1 VSEQGRTTPS
11 KDRSRIRWCVRAAAL
26 AIAIALLWRGQG
38 TWWQAVVPALSPF
51 VAISSMLATHTLSM
65 LACLGLGV
73 GVIALLRRRWF
84 CRWICLMGTCAD
96 GAAGLGRRLGRR
108 PLKTISL
115 GSWILWLTVGGA
127 VLGCPVLLWLDPL
140 ALFTGLFRFARTPTA
155 SGAWSNAV
163 LALAVLALSFVWPG
177 TWCARFCPLGALQD
191 ALAHLSDL
199 VRRKSPGD
207 TSAAG
212 TWRVT
217 LSRRSVL
224 QAWIGAASAWTLR
237 LARSA
242 RPRPLRPPGAVDE
255 AKLLGV
261 CIRCGNCIRA
271 CPPQIIGPD
280 LGTNGVASLLTPVLD
295 FTDGYCREDCTACT
309 DVCPSGALTRLSIQG
324 KPNIQMG
331 VPQVDMELCLLRE
344 DRECA
349 ECRRWC
355 PYGAVRYMFSE
366 TEYCLVPQIDLEKC
380 NGCGACEM
388 ACPVKP
394 KKAIVVVPL
403 D

>member
-1 VSEQGRTTPS
+1 MSEQGRTTSS
-11 KDRSRIRWCVRAAAL
+11 KDRSRLRWFVRAAAL

-51 VAISSMLATHTLSM
+51 DAISSILATYTLTV
-65 LACLGLGV
+65 LTCLGLGV

-84 CRWICLMGTCAD
+84 CRWVCPMGTCAD
-96 GAAGLGRRLGRR
+96 GAAGLGRRLGRH

-127 VLGCPVLLWLDPL
+127 VLGCPLLLWLDPL
-140 ALFTGLFRFARTPTA
+140 AVFTGLFRFVNTP
-155 SGAWSNAV
+155 SIPGAWSNAV
-163 LALAVLALSFVWPG
+163 LALAVLALSLVWPG

-191 ALAHLSDL
+191 TLAHLSDL
-199 VRRKSPGD
+199 IRRKRPRETD
-207 TSAAG
+207 AAS
-212 TWRVT
+212 TWRT
-217 LSRRSVL
+217 ALSRRTVL
-224 QAWIGAASAWTLR
+224 GAGIGAASALTLR
-237 LARSA
+237 LVRAT
-242 RPRPLRPPGAVDE
+242 RPHPLRPPGAVDE

-261 CIRCGNCIRA
+261 CVRCGNCIRA
-271 CPPQIIGPD
+271 CPPQIIKPD
-280 LGTNGVASLLTPVLD
+280 LGNHGAASLLTPILD
-295 FTDGYCREDCTACT
+295 FSDGYCREDCTACT
-309 DVCPSGALTRLSIQG
+309 EVCPSGALARLSVQDKPKIQL
-324 KPNIQMG
+324 G
-331 VPQVDMELCLLRE
+331 VPQVDMDLCLLRE

-355 PYGAVRYMFSE
+355 PYGAVRYVFSE

-394 KKAIVVVPL
+394 RKAIVIVPVA
-403 D
+403 